1 MSDFRVNDYITL
13 KLVKDKTIIYIKD
26 KEFQQCKYILL
37 INPHNKEDQRYIHS
51 IDEAKEKLSLD
62 LEETIFQETITP
74 EDLGIT
80 PEEEFWAHSSNLQAW
95 YENKYDSDL
104 LHSNLSFPLLKK
116 LTEVGDLLAKKVF
129 KQEIIKRFEE
139 SEKSLFVKT
148 IDYLISQ
155 KYLKFLDK
163 TEMEVISF
171 LLRNILYNLTKNN
184 HFDDILFL
192 LEIQILNYLKKED
205 LIFLFESKEINFFN
219 TVLESVKNV
228 DESSSVFAYELG
240 EPIFHNKNVDLNY
253 NILKE
258 KILTVVKGN
267 NKEHITAMIILRLL
281 ELLRD
286 DDLFALMENAD
297 YCLLEFI
304 LINLKS
310 DYYISEEF
318 DIWIHDFFKRISHI
332 IRQYIINIIKNNDM
346 NKFQKYI
353 ECNNYIELK
362 KEDALL
368 ILNNQEFDIKKF
380 LFEFLENQ
388 QDSWIINNFDSSFSP
403 LFKQNKKSKAKIIR
417 NIIKEILP
425 L

>member
-1 MSDFRVNDYITL
+1 MKEFKINEYITL
-13 KLVKDKTIIYIKD
+13 RLKSDETIIYIND

-37 INPHNKEDQRYIHS
+37 IDPHEKEEQKYIHS
-51 IDEAKEKLSLD
+51 IDEAKEKLSSD

-95 YENKYDSDL
+95 YENIYDSDL

-129 KQEIIKRFEE
+129 KKEIIKRFEE

-171 LLRNILYNLTKNN
+171 LLRNILSNLTKNN

-205 LIFLFESKEINFFN
+205 LIFLFDSKEINFFI

-228 DESSSVFAYELG
+228 DESSSVFALRK
-240 EPIFHNKNVDLNY
+240 PIFHNKSVELNY

-258 KILTVVKGN
+258 KILNVVKGN
-267 NKEHITAMIILRLL
+267 NKEHITAMIRLRLL

-310 DYYISEEF
+310 DYFISEEF

-332 IRQYIINIIKNNDM
+332 IRQYIINIIKNKDM

-353 ECNNYIELK
+353 ECNNYIIELK
-362 KEDALL
+362 NEDALK
-368 ILNNQEFDIKKF
+368 ILNNQEIDIKKF

-403 LFKQNKKSKAKIIR
+403 LFKENKKDKTKIIR
-417 NIIKEILP
+417 NIIKEILA

>member
-1 MSDFRVNDYITL
+1 MSVFRVNDYITL

-26 KEFQQCKYILL
+26 KEFQQCRYILL
-37 INPHNKEDQRYIHS
+37 INPQNNEDQRYIHS
-51 IDEAKEKLSLD
+51 IDEAKEKLSSD

-129 KQEIIKRFEE
+129 KKEIIKRFEE

-148 IDYLISQ
+148 IGYLISQ

-163 TEMEVISF
+163 TETEVISF
-171 LLRNILYNLTKNN
+171 LLRNILYNLTKND

-205 LIFLFESKEINFFN
+205 LIFLFESKEINFFI
-219 TVLESVKNV
+219 TVLDSVKNV
-228 DESSSVFAYELG
+228 EESSSVFALRK
-240 EPIFHNKNVDLNY
+240 PIFHNKSVELNY
-253 NILKE
+253 NSLKK

-267 NKEHITAMIILRLL
+267 NKEHITAMIRLRLL

-310 DYYISEEF
+310 DYFISEEF
-318 DIWIHDFFKRISHI
+318 DTWIHDFFKRISHI
-332 IRQYIINIIKNNDM
+332 IRQYIINIIKNKDM

-353 ECNNYIELK
+353 ECNNYIIQLK
-362 KEDALL
+362 KEDALI
-368 ILNNQEFDIKKF
+368 ILNNQEIDIKKF

-403 LFKQNKKSKAKIIR
+403 LFKENKKDKAKIIR
-417 NIIKEILP
+417 NIIKEILA

>member
-1 MSDFRVNDYITL
+1 MSVFRVNDYITL
-13 KLVKDKTIIYIKD
+13 KLVKDKTIIYIEN

-37 INPHNKEDQRYIHS
+37 INPQNNEDQRYIHS
-51 IDEAKEKLSLD
+51 IDEAKEKLSSD
-62 LEETIFQETITP
+62 LEETIFQDTITP

-95 YENKYDSDL
+95 YENNYDSGL

-129 KQEIIKRFEE
+129 KKEIIRKFEE
-139 SEKSLFVKT
+139 SENNLFVKT
-148 IDYLISQ
+148 IGYLISQ

-205 LIFLFESKEINFFN
+205 LIFLFDSKEINFFI

-228 DESSSVFAYELG
+228 DESSLVFALRK
-240 EPIFHNKNVDLNY
+240 PIFHNKSVELNY

-258 KILTVVKGN
+258 KILNVVKGN
-267 NKEHITAMIILRLL
+267 NKEHITAMIRLRLL

-310 DYYISEEF
+310 DYFISEEF

-332 IRQYIINIIKNNDM
+332 IRQYIINIIKNKDM

-353 ECNNYIELK
+353 ECNNYIIELK
-362 KEDALL
+362 NEDALK
-368 ILNNQEFDIKKF
+368 ILNNQEIDIKKF

-403 LFKQNKKSKAKIIR
+403 LFKENKKNKEKIIR
-417 NIIKEILP
+417 NIIKEILA